1 MAARVQ
7 PGIKIAIGFAAVLAA
22 YYVGLPALNAAQV
35 RSITMRPIT
44 PDRVVMLGLAPSAGR
59 IVVANNVATVNETA
73 GGFGANETSDGG
85 ATEGS
90 VKRRIP
96 IGEMLR
102 TFAGDGEALGR
113 FVMKMNDVK
122 TNGDDWP
129 TEIVAWPAARLR
141 RALAGD
147 PAEKARLEHD
157 LNFTLDGKPLNKLS
171 TRAFYNGIVVETPV
185 SVRTEID
192 GKERTVTGTFQQP
205 FKPRLLAVL
214 DKKLQEKAVT
224 ESGLANEY
232 GTAAAKILRGEE
244 KPEDLRAALAGLVDP
259 KLAEQRVAPVEGLLR
274 KASVVVNSGMIE
286 NASYRARNT
295 NDGTV
300 YDLTIRLTDE
310 GRKRLWKY
318 SHDRVGTQILLVA
331 DGTAIA
337 APRIPH
343 ELKEGELVIQ
353 QMRDETLVRDAVDMI
368 NAKTISPSGNK
379 AVAAR

>member
-7 PGIKIAIGFAAVLAA
+7 PGIKIALGFGAVLAA
-22 YYVGLPALNAAQV
+22 YYLGLPALDAAQV
-35 RSITMRPIT
+35 RSIKAPPIT

-59 IVVANNVATVNETA
+59 IIVSNNVATVVDTGGAFGGNETA
-73 GGFGANETSDGG
+73 DGG
-85 ATEGS
+85 ATEGAI
-90 VKRRIP
+90 KKRIP
-96 IGEMLR
+96 IQEMLR

-129 TEIVAWPAARLR
+129 TEIVAWPAARIR
-141 RALAGD
+141 KALDGD
-147 PAEKARLEHD
+147 PVEKAALERD
-157 LNFTLDGKPLNKLS
+157 LNFTLEGKPLSKLS

-185 SVRTEID
+185 SVTTEID
-192 GKERTVTGTFQQP
+192 GKTRKVTGTYQQP
-205 FKPRLLAVL
+205 FKPRVFAQL
-214 DKKLQEKAVT
+214 DKKLQDKGVT
-224 ESGLANEY
+224 EEGLANEY
-232 GTAAAKILRGEE
+232 GTAARRILDGAE
-244 KPEDLRAALAGLVDP
+244 KPEDLSAALRKLIDP
-259 KLAEQRVAPVEGLLR
+259 ALAKTRVEPVEALLR
-274 KASVVVNSGMIE
+274 KASVVVNSKMIE
-286 NASYRARNT
+286 SASYAPRRT

-318 SHDRVGTQILLVA
+318 SHDRLGTQILLVA

-337 APRIPH
+337 APRITH

-353 QMRDETLVRDAVDMI
+353 QMMDESLVKDAVDMI
-368 NAKTISPSGNK
+368 NDKSGK